1 MNENIDRHTLAALA
15 LAAHVRN
22 VALDEGLTSD
32 DITTGT
38 LGGLGGGDHD
48 QWREWYQCAL
58 QWASLE
64 WEPHDRLPERVYKI
78 VKNVMGNRWVKA
90 PPGSIPG

>member
-22 VALDEGLTSD
+22 VALEDGLTMD
-32 DITTGT
+32 DITTT
-38 LGGLGGGDHD
+38 RGLGGGDHD

-58 QWASLE
+58 QWASEE
-64 WEPHDRLPERVYKI
+64 WEPHQHLPERVYII

-90 PPGSIPG
+90 PPGARPV